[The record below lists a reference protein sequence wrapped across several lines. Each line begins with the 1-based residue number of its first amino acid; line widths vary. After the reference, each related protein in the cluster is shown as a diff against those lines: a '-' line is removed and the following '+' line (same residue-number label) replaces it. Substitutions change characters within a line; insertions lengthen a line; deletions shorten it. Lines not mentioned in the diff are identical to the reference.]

1 MGQRVVGKI
10 QKGLDWTVV
19 YHIMLQDKTNTD
31 QAQIDL
37 RGRIT
42 LFNFLLS
49 ERKITLDVF

>member
-1 MGQRVVGKI
+1 MKDRWGQRVVGKI

-42 LFNFLLS
+42 FIQLLI
-49 ERKITLDVF
+49 E